1 VNDGSRD
8 GNGAEDDEA
17 ESDVAADLGGDA
29 GPKPELPTET
39 EPEPW
44 PLAPPTRRAKWPWFL
59 GVFTTILVV
68 ASVVASFVQLPYYT
82 IAPGD
87 ALDVNGLVTVHGARQ
102 YPAKGSV
109 MLLFVRERSRI
120 NAWRWLQAS
129 LDSEIDL
136 VKEKQFAGNADPAEL
151 DAQAVAD
158 MATSQ
163 NAAKYVALRQ
173 LGYKVTVENEVSV
186 LSVIRGRPAAGV
198 LQPGDIIASIDGT
211 KITTPDQL
219 TNAMKGRKPGQQVS
233 IGYVRDDHHR
243 TAKLR
248 FAADAQGHPVIGV
261 YLGRPLKFPIDVR
274 IDTSDI
280 GGPSAGLAMTLSILD
295 ELTPGNLTGA
305 KQIAVTG
312 AIGSDGSVLEV
323 GGVGQKAVAARH
335 RGAKLFIVPIQ
346 EVAEART
353 RAGSM
358 PVVGVRTLTDAL
370 RALRSVGGDP
380 LPAVHS
386 RAAA

>member
-1 VNDGSRD
+1 MNDDGSRD
-8 GNGAEDDEA
+8 GDGADDDGAEDDLAAAGGGAPEPEPAEA
-17 ESDVAADLGGDA
+17 
-29 GPKPELPTET
+29 
-39 EPEPW
+39 PEPW
-44 PLAPPTRRAKWPWFL
+44 PLPPPTRRAKWPWFL
-59 GVFTTILVV
+59 GVFTSILVV

-158 MATSQ
+158 MANSQ
-163 NAAKYVALRQ
+163 NAAKYVAFRR
-173 LGYKVTVENEVSV
+173 LGYEVTVENKVSV

-219 TNAMKGRKPGQQVS
+219 ANAMKGHKPGEQVS
-233 IGYVRDDHHR
+233 IGYVRGDRHR
-243 TAKLR
+243 TVQLR
-248 FAADAQGHPVIGV
+248 LAADAQGHPVIGV

-312 AIGSDGSVLEV
+312 AIGTDGSVLEV

-335 RGAKLFIVPIQ
+335 RGAKLFIVPIR

-358 PVVGVRTLTDAL
+358 PVVGVRTLADALQAL
-370 RALRSVGGDP
+370 RAVGGDP
-380 LPAVHS
+380 LPVVHS